1 MCLNN
6 DRKDKK
12 FKSEEITKVKYTI
25 YAAAKRKHEK
35 IWLARIQTRTS
46 AILVQSSKLLSW

>member
-12 FKSEEITKVKYTI
+12 FKSEEIIKVKYTI
-25 YAAAKRKHEK
+25 YAVAKGKHEK
-35 IWLARIQTRTS
+35 IQACQDSNPDLCNTGA
-46 AILVQSSKLLSW
+46 AL